1 MSVWKKLEVEKVEHE
16 DPPAVI
22 FRVTGIL
29 TDTKEAFDFL
39 DQIRLAIHE
48 HAPRIVVNL
57 KGVDHVTSAGAGVL
71 AAAFTASRQDDETKF
86 SLVEVSDRSRQLLV
100 LIGLWAQVA
109 HFDTEAAALE

>member
-1 MSVWKKLEVEKVEHE
+1 MSVWKKLEVERVEHE
-16 DPPAVI
+16 EPPAVI
-22 FRVTGIL
+22 FRVSGIL

-48 HAPRIVVNL
+48 HTPRIVVNL
-57 KGVDHVTSAGAGVL
+57 RGVDHVTSAGAGVL
-71 AAAFTASRQDDETKF
+71 AAAFTASRQDETKF
-86 SLVEVSDRSRQLLV
+86 CLVEVSDRSRQLLE